1 MPSKHLQALKE
12 KTKARIDN
20 ATDAEEVAALKEEL
34 EEIEA
39 ADGEMDKLLKAYKT
53 AIKTGQDRSEDDRED
68 EDDDADETE
77 GKGKK
82 PLTFEQA
89 FAKIEAKRKK
99 GA

>member
-1 MPSKHLQALKE
+1 MPNKHIQALRE
-12 KTKARIDN
+12 KAKARIEK
-20 ATDAEEVAALKEEL
+20 ATAADEVAALEEEL
-34 EEIEA
+34 KEIDA

-53 AIKTGQDRSEDDRED
+53 AIKTGQERSEDDRED

>member
-53 AIKTGQDRSEDDRED
+53 AIKTGQDRGDDDQE
-68 EDDDADETE
+68 EDDDTDETE
-77 GKGKK
+77 GRGKK
-82 PLTFEQA
+82 PLSFAEA
-89 FAKIEAKRKK
+89 FAKIEAKRK